1 MSRLTL
7 PVLSS
12 GSRVCRPLSVLP
24 FRSLHSSPRKN
35 TSSTPPP
42 TRRPDPTL
50 PEKSSALR
58 ENIYTIPNLLTVSRM
73 IACPVLG
80 LAVVND
86 NFYLAT
92 GLLVY
97 AGLTDLVCLSSL
109 PVLRLFPLELVCL
122 F

>member
-12 GSRVCRPLSVLP
+12 SSRVCRPLSVLQ

-97 AGLTDLVCLSSL
+97 AGLTDLVCLSPL